1 MRPLVV
7 IVTYRSAAVIDD
19 CLRSVAASDVRPRI
33 VVVDNASGDGS
44 ADIAAGHADVAVLRN
59 EANRG
64 FAAAVV
70 QGVVAG
76 DGDPIVLL
84 NPDAELEPDCLR
96 HLCAALADESVAIAG
111 CKILDPDNAT
121 LQHAGGIV
129 HANALTDHIGR
140 GEPDDGR
147 YDELRDVPY
156 VTGAGL
162 ALRRAVWDRLGGL
175 DPGYW
180 PAYYEE
186 LELCWRARA
195 AGYRVVV
202 EPRAVMRHHE
212 ADSSRRQGAGKQE
225 LSSAYYRSYH
235 RNRLRFVLRNFPA
248 SQFLGGFLP
257 AEARWLLGGGPRGH
271 RLALLGA
278 YAASAARLPA
288 IVWSRL
294 LARSREAQRP

>member
-1 MRPLVV
+1 ML
-7 IVTYRSAAVIDD
+7 
-19 CLRSVAASDVRPRI
+19 ASDLRPRI

-44 ADIAAGHADVAVLRN
+44 ADIAAAHDDVTVLRN
-59 EANRG
+59 TDNRG

-70 QGVVAG
+70 QGVDAG

-84 NPDAELEPDCLR
+84 NPDTEVEPDCLR
-96 HLCAALADESVAIAG
+96 HLCGVLAEEDVAIAG
-111 CKILDPDNAT
+111 CKILDPDGRT

-140 GEPDDGR
+140 GET
-147 YDELRDVPY
+147 DEGQHDEVRDVPY

-162 ALRRAVWDRLGGL
+162 ALRRSTWDRLGGL

-195 AGYRVVV
+195 VGDRVVI

-212 ADSSRRQGAGKQE
+212 AESSRAEDGEAEGESGDASDAAEGERPRE
-225 LSSAYYRSYH
+225 LSRSYYRAYH
-235 RNRLRFVLRNFPA
+235 RNRLRFVMRNFPA
-248 SQFLGGFLP
+248 SQILGGFAP
-257 AEARWLLGGGPRGH
+257 AEARWLLRGGARGH
-271 RLALLGA
+271 TAALLGA
-278 YAASAARLPA
+278 YAGAVIRLPPIA
-288 IVWSRL
+288 WSRWR
-294 LARSREAQRP
+294 AKNRASRRSVS